1 MRLRGQVKILAEQL
15 VVGWEMESEK
25 SGGDELWV
33 GGIVG

>member
-25 SGGDELWV
+25 SEVVMSCG
-33 GGIVG
+33 

>member
-25 SGGDELWV
+25 SEVVVMSCG
-33 GGIVG
+33 